1 MQVSKLGFLGG
12 DVSKGMCNFVLEN
25 STGIELEPNFQLD
38 DNQSGHK
45 SLYKLIGSWKKV
57 HGLEKIVVG
66 LESTGGYENNWYKG
80 LRSSSKELSLEV
92 FRINPK
98 RIYHAA
104 KTEGRRT
111 ITDGVSAGIIASYLR
126 KNYGTGVLTKKRLRN
141 TNDDN
146 APIRTLHKYI
156 KSLLKQNTR
165 SKNRLEKILYRTMPE
180 LLSLKSE
187 KYSNWFLEL
196 LIKYPSKKA
205 VLRAGLKGLRAI
217 KGLRSSKASTILEE
231 LKVSVGGDSN
241 TLLSMTLKEEATDIL
256 ERTKKIDRL
265 KKSLREELEKD
276 ENTKEQIEIIT
287 SIKGV
292 AEDSAVGFLLEFGQ
306 VENYEKGRNLVAY
319 FGINPTLKQSGDKTY
334 KTRMC
339 KDGSSNA
346 RAVIYMMAENVV
358 LYEPYF
364 QNVYRKH
371 RLNGKTHRSAIGVV
385 MSKLT
390 RVLYGML
397 KNKSRFDSNIDLI
410 NQLKKEKETTVK
422 QAKQTQEKSK
432 TERRHQRIENE
443 ANAPI
448 SQRQR
453 KKRKQ
458 EQNVSN

>member
-1 MQVSKLGFLGG
+1 MQVFKLGFLGG
-12 DVSKGMCNFVLEN
+12 DVSKGMCNFVLEG
-25 STGIELEPNFQLD
+25 SDGLELESNFQLD

-45 SLYKLIGSWKKV
+45 SLYKLIRSWTKTY
-57 HGLEKIVVG
+57 GLKKIVVG

-80 LRSSSKELSLEV
+80 LRSCSKKLNLEV

-111 ITDGVSAGIIASYLR
+111 ITDGVSAGIIAGYLR
-126 KNYGTGVLTKKRLRN
+126 KNYGTGVLTKKRLTH

-146 APIRTLHKYI
+146 APTRTLHKYI

-180 LLSLKSE
+180 LLSLKGE

-205 VLRAGLKGLRAI
+205 VLRAGLKGLIAI
-217 KGLRSSKASTILEE
+217 KGLRTRKASSILEG
-231 LKVSVGGDSN
+231 LKESVGGDSSA
-241 TLLSMTLKEEATDIL
+241 LLSMTIKEEAMDIL
-256 ERTKKIDRL
+256 ERVKKVTRL

-276 ENTKEQIEIIT
+276 ENAKKQIELIT

-292 AEDSAVGFLLEFGQ
+292 AEDSAVGFLLEFGG

-346 RAVIYMMAENVV
+346 RAIIYMMSENVI

-364 QNVYRKH
+364 QNVYRRH
-371 RLNGKTHRSAIGVV
+371 RLNGKTHRSAVGVV

-397 KNKSRFDSNIDLI
+397 KNKNKFDSNMDLM
-410 NQLKKEKETTVK
+410 NQLKKEKNPT
-422 QAKQTQEKSK
+422 AKQSKKMQEKSK

-443 ANAPI
+443 ANAPT